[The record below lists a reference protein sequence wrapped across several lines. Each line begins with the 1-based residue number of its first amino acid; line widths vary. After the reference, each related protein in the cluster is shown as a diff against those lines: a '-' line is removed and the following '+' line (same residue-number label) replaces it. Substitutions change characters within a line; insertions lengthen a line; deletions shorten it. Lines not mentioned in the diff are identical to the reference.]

1 MKIIILKFSQGINKD
16 NQNTQNTVKLYE
28 YFDMGNEFAIIMEL
42 WDFDLAYIL
51 YNKKEKKVSKSMKY
65 WKF

>member
-42 WDFDLAYIL
+42 
-51 YNKKEKKVSKSMKY
+51 
-65 WKF
+65 